1 MCFSILVLYISQ
13 NFLTFLISFLNTF
26 PAANELT
33 EKRDTIISYFS
44 YNSGALAKGGMKEV
58 TVNDIP
64 TKSGYT
70 RNLFLADVS
79 GTGSNSVTVNLHGGS
94 VSFYSPLVEAN
105 VTARIG
111 CIYTRD

>member
-1 MCFSILVLYISQ
+1 MKKIDIMCCNSVVQ
-13 NFLTFLISFLNTF
+13 
-26 PAANELT
+26 LT
-33 EKRDTIISYFS
+33 EKRDTIISYFP

-64 TKSGYT
+64 VKAGYT

-79 GTGSNSVTVNLHGGS
+79 GKGSNSVTVNLHSGS

>member
-1 MCFSILVLYISQ
+1 MTRKETLK
-13 NFLTFLISFLNTF
+13 
-26 PAANELT
+26 NEIVMIGSGKSAPFYLLT
-33 EKRDTIISYFS
+33 EKRDTIISYFP

-64 TKSGYT
+64 VKAGYT

-79 GTGSNSVTVNLHGGS
+79 GKGSNSVTVNLHSGS

>member
-1 MCFSILVLYISQ
+1 
-13 NFLTFLISFLNTF
+13 
-26 PAANELT
+26 
-33 EKRDTIISYFS
+33 
-44 YNSGALAKGGMKEV
+44 MKEV